1 MKISGQV
8 FDSNNEPLA
17 SANVTLRSGAQAGK
31 LGVVTNLDGKFSID
45 NNSIQSDSIFEISYI
60 GFVSQTWSALELQ
73 DKKVTLLDS
82 IEQLN
87 EVVVINRKKPNL
99 ATTVSGG
106 SALGQHLKKYKTAYV
121 GGITLAGAL
130 LLISKIKK

>member
-17 SANVTLRSGAQAGK
+17 SANVTLRSGVQTGK
-31 LGVVTNLDGKFSID
+31 LGVVTNLDGNFLID
-45 NNSIQSDSIFEISYI
+45 NQTIEPEYLFEISYI
-60 GFVSQTWSALELQ
+60 GFVPQVWSALALQ
-73 DKKVTLLDS
+73 DKKITLLDS

-87 EVVVINRKKPNL
+87 EVAVMNVNRPKL
-99 ATTVSGG
+99 ASTSNKSNFIGE
-106 SALGQHLKKYKTAYV
+106 HLKKYKTAYV
-121 GGITLAGAL
+121 SGITLAGAL